1 MFDDRQVV
9 DGVSPCGSRPANAWD
24 FGRIPAPI
32 SDAAAQK
39 PVEVS
44 LPPIVDAAT
53 MLAEH
58 TELPAELV
66 VGVLHAGGKMVIGGG
81 SKSFKTW
88 LLSDL
93 ALAVATG
100 TDWLG
105 FPTTQGRVLYMNL
118 EIQQAFFRKR
128 LADICQAKGL
138 ILGAGLLDVWNLRGH
153 AAEISTL
160 ITEVLKQVGQKY
172 ALIVVDPIYKALG
185 GRDENKAGDIAGLL
199 NELERLAV
207 QSGAAVVFG
216 AHFSKGNQAGKESMD
231 RIGGSGVFARDPDS
245 ILVLT
250 KHEEEDAFAVETTLR
265 NHAPIPSFVV
275 RWNFPLMHR
284 DDSLN
289 PAKLKQIGGRARQ
302 HTSSDLLSLFGDN
315 PAMTSQWERLAVEQ
329 AGMSKSTFYRLFRE
343 LKAAGKV
350 IESPTH
356 HGRWTKAQAIKT
368 VITAN

>member
-1 MFDDRQVV
+1 MFDDQH
-9 DGVSPCGSRPANAWD
+9 GVNGVAPSGSRPASSWD
-24 FGRIPAPI
+24 LSKIPSPADDTRART
-32 SDAAAQK
+32 SVK
-39 PVEVS
+39 VS

-53 MLAEH
+53 MLAEPAA
-58 TELPAELV
+58 LPAELV
-66 VGVLHAGGKMVIGGG
+66 AGVLHIGGKMVIGGG

-93 ALAVATG
+93 ALAIATG

-105 FPTTQGRVLYMNL
+105 FPTTRGRVLYMNL

-250 KHEEEDAFAVETTLR
+250 KHEEDDAFAVETTLR

-275 RWNFPLMHR
+275 RWKFPLMHR
-284 DDSLN
+284 DDDLN
-289 PAKLKQIGGRARQ
+289 PARLKKVGGRTPEYTADQ
-302 HTSSDLLSLFGDN
+302 LLDALGTRS
-315 PAMTSQWERLAVEQ
+315 ATTSQWKRMVVDNL
-329 AGMSKSTFYRLFRE
+329 GMSDRTFYRLVDE
-343 LKAAGKV
+343 LKASGKV
-350 IESPTH
+350 
-356 HGRWTKAQAIKT
+356 
-368 VITAN
+368 TASLDGKGWARPEVPQLP